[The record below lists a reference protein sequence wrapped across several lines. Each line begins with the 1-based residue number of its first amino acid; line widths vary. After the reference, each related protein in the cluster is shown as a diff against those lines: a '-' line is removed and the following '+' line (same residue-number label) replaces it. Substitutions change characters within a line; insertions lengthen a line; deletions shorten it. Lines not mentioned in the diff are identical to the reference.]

1 MAIGLGFGNGI
12 PQDRFGGSAPPVPVG
27 DFIVLEN
34 GFDKMLLENNVDL
47 MIIE

>member
-1 MAIGLGFGNGI
+1 MAIGLGIGNGI
-12 PQDRFGGSAPPVPVG
+12 PQNRLGNSAPPPVVG

-47 MIIE
+47 MIA